1 MPKAKQKK
9 VVQNAGKNQFLLS
22 PLGDRVV
29 IMPLAR
35 EEKTM
40 SGIIIPDTVKG
51 EKPER
56 GTVIAVGP
64 GRTEDGT
71 VIPVAVSVGDQVI
84 FEQTYRDPIKVDG
97 REYYIFSESSIL
109 AVITK

>member
-1 MPKAKQKK
+1 MPKAKKK
-9 VVQNAGKNQFLLS
+9 KAAAPAAKNQFSLA

-29 IMPLAR
+29 IKPLEK

-40 SGIIIPDTVKG
+40 SGIIIPDTIKG

-56 GTVIAVGP
+56 GTVVAVGP
-64 GRTEDGT
+64 GRTEDGKL
-71 VIPVAVSVGDQVI
+71 IPVNVKVGDQVI

-109 AVITK
+109 AVIK